1 MKQHTGTT
9 ARRLEHF
16 AWLAAVL
23 VVLQFV
29 SWDLHRALDQHA
41 ETDHACQVC
50 LVMERGGDAPP
61 AAAGHGLLPEFRLAP
76 GRGVPTFV
84 VSTLARHPLPR
95 GPPATSF
102 S

>member
-1 MKQHTGTT
+1 MKKPTVPR

-29 SWDLHRALDQHA
+29 SWDLHRALEQHA
-41 ETDHACQVC
+41 ETDHSCQVC
-50 LVMERGGDAPP
+50 LVMERGADSPP
-61 AAAGHGLLPEFRLAP
+61 AVAGHGLLPEFRLAP
-76 GRGVPTFV
+76 DQGEPGFA
-84 VSTLARHPLPR
+84 VSTSARHPLPR